1 MPRTLDE
8 IRRKGLEVLRR
19 ELGRSGLIRFLQ
31 QFEAGKGDYTRE
43 RREWVDNVSLEE
55 LRRVSGRGTAE
66 RKKKPRA
73 KK

>member
-8 IRRKGLEVLRR
+8 IRRRGLEALRR
-19 ELGRSGLIRFLQ
+19 ELGRFGLVRFLQ
-31 QFEAGKGDYTRE
+31 QFESGRGDYTRE

-55 LRRVSGRGTAE
+55 LRRLSGRRAG
-66 RKKKPRA
+66 KGKKPRA